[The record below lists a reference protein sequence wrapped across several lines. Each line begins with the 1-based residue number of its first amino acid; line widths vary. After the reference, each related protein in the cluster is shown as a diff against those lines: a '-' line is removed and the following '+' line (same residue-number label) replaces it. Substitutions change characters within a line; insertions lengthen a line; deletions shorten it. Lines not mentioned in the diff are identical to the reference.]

1 MSYLRNAWYVACW
14 SDEVKQGEMLSRT
27 LLGEPVVFYRLTDG
41 TPVALQD
48 RCPHRFIPLHL
59 GTIKNDAIECCYH
72 GLQFDCTGACVKN
85 PHGDGKIPS
94 AARVRKYPVADRHG
108 MLWIWMGDD
117 KEDPSLITDYSVLDE
132 QSGYKTSRGKI
143 MIDANYELVAENL
156 LDLSHAPFL
165 HEGLLGT
172 PEMVAAA
179 PVVREEGNTLHVDRW
194 MPNVSVPATFDMVFR
209 CDGKKV
215 DNWQNMIWYPPACF
229 ILDVGVH
236 APGES
241 RDRGAW
247 FYGIHILTPETDR
260 TTHYHFAAAYPP
272 GSPVIDAETNAR
284 LGEMR
289 RIAFEEQDKPILNA
303 QQAAIGDQDFWSMK
317 PVLLNVDAGPVR
329 MRRKLAQLIEQE
341 SRRDAVKRVD
351 AQASI
356 ASPGGASPRAAQP
369 SI

>member
-14 SDEVKQGEMLSRT
+14 SDEVKKGEMFSRT

-59 GTIKNDAIECCYH
+59 GSIKNDTIECCYH
-72 GLQFDCTGACVKN
+72 GLQFDCSGACVKN
-85 PHGDGKIPS
+85 PHGDGKIPA
-94 AARVRKYPVADRHG
+94 AARVRSYPVADRHG

-143 MIDANYELVAENL
+143 TIDANYELVAENL

-165 HEGLLGT
+165 HEGLLGS

-194 MPNVSVPATFDMVFR
+194 MPNVSVPGTFDMLFR
-209 CDGKKV
+209 RDGKDV
-215 DNWQNMIWYPPACF
+215 DAWQNMSWYPPACF
-229 ILDVGVH
+229 VLDVGVH

-241 RDRGAW
+241 RERGAW

-260 TTHYHFAAAYPP
+260 TTHYHFAAAFPP
-272 GSPVIDAETNAR
+272 GGPALDAETNAR

-289 RIAFEEQDKPILNA
+289 RIAFDEQDKPILNA

-341 SRRDAVKRVD
+341 SKRHASKREDAE
-351 AQASI
+351 ASV
-356 ASPGGASPRAAQP
+356 AWPGRSNPRAAE
-369 SI
+369 SSV